1 MHGDNTIT
9 KPLFLPSLSATNR
22 SKKDDCAVLQRISF
36 IRNSIFQ
43 LGQRTGRRKQ
53 DFNHRN
59 SYFLRRTRAR
69 ARIQRIFLFSEVDF
83 VEPRGASFIFPALQ
97 LHECFFFISF
107 FLFFFFEISIFFREF
122 VISEMLNSWSFALAT
137 LISAD
142 WNYAS
147 CAMVNTNLLR
157 CGCAKVI
164 FQNHIFIF

>member
-1 MHGDNTIT
+1 MSGTQYEVHGDNTIT

-59 SYFLRRTRAR
+59 PYFLRRTRAR

-97 LHECFFFISF
+97 LHECFFLF
-107 FLFFFFEISIFFREF
+107 FLISIFFREF

-137 LISAD
+137 LISVD

-147 CAMVNTNLLR
+147 CATVNTNLLR
-157 CGCAKVI
+157 RGCVKVI
-164 FQNHIFIF
+164 FQNNIFIF

>member
-1 MHGDNTIT
+1 MSGTQYEVHGDNTIT

-59 SYFLRRTRAR
+59 PYFLRRTRAR

-97 LHECFFFISF
+97 LHECFF
-107 FLFFFFEISIFFREF
+107 LFFFFNIHFFQGVRYFRNVKFVEFRIGNFDFRGLELRE
-122 VISEMLNSWSFALAT
+122 
-137 LISAD
+137 
-142 WNYAS
+142 
-147 CAMVNTNLLR
+147 LR
-157 CGCAKVI
+157 HG
-164 FQNHIFIF
+164 

>member
-137 LISAD
+137 LISTD